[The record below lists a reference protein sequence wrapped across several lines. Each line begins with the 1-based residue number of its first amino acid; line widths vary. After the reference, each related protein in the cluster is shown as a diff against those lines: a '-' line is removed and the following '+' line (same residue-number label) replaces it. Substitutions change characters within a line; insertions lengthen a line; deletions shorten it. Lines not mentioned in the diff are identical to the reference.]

1 MFQGVCRDIQCD
13 RTQYLSFDGNCEL
26 NPEPHKN
33 QDCYMIF
40 YKNTPLD
47 FRLLKLNVKS
57 LMEQPMNAT
66 DIEMYAKESDTDK
79 RYVEYFII
87 KLLVEY
93 LNYVKD
99 VLSLFQ
105 SRLVRMYGFDMLIEL
120 VSYDESLFNGQYR
133 IEVPNKDSGGKDVLV
148 KLKTDFPKDTE
159 SCVNKDMVYVDH
171 LLACPFVQLKFE
183 EVHMNFIN
191 GSLIFLDTY
200 NMSLPPLKYRI
211 ENENILIC
219 LSDYVVVYDKLPEM
233 ARNKELATLIFTE
246 ISAKH
251 LISLQCIC
259 VLLTLF

>member
-13 RTQYLSFDGNCEL
+13 RTQYLSFEGRCEL

-33 QDCYMIF
+33 QECYIIF
-40 YKNTPLD
+40 LKHTPLNV
-47 FRLLKLNVKS
+47 RLLKLNIKS
-57 LMEQPMNAT
+57 LMKQSMNAT
-66 DIEMYAKESDTDK
+66 NIEMYAKESDTDK

-87 KLLVEY
+87 KILVEY
-93 LNYVKD
+93 LNYVKG
-99 VLSLFQ
+99 VLSMFL
-105 SRLVRMYGFDMLIEL
+105 SRAVRMYGFDMLTEL
-120 VSYDESLFNGQYR
+120 VSYNVSLFNGQSR
-133 IEVPNKDSGGKDVLV
+133 IEVPNTDSGGKDVLV

-159 SCVNKDMVYVDH
+159 SCINKDMVYVDH
-171 LLACPFVQLKFE
+171 LLTCPFVQLKFE
-183 EVHMNFIN
+183 ELLMNFIN

-219 LSDYVVVYDKLPEM
+219 LSDYVVVNDKLPEM
-233 ARNKELATLIFTE
+233 ARNKELATLSFTE

-251 LISLQCIC
+251 LISLLCVC